1 MFERTDEVGVF
12 GDPERGIYLVAS
24 SFEPRSVRTTKL
36 VSKGAFSESVIF
48 NYEDTLD
55 NAMGRHHVEQ
65 LKMLL
70 EEKTA
75 RPPFVLRCS
84 FADPYSVVRSF
95 GALLSSEHWLDRRP
109 AFTVDATCFTKIH
122 LLLLLKY
129 IADRYGPDV
138 VRVCYTEPL
147 TYATAFNRHLSYG
160 IERTVYLPYQVAK
173 HSSKGVGL
181 VAFLG
186 HERLRLERIVQ
197 ELEPDITVIVLGEPG
212 FSRPMLEYSR
222 RVNATLIHRAEYD
235 GHYRIV
241 SVPAND
247 VLATADLLQESVE
260 MIRSLGCDSVYIVAL
275 GTKLQAVGIEVLRR
289 RGIGGRLL
297 LGYAIPK
304 SYERNM
310 YSQGSGPTYIGVL
323 PESPPLE
330 SEAVEESRVNAG
342 REAACPP
349 SPL

>member
-1 MFERTDEVGVF
+1 MFKKTDTVSAF
-12 GDPERGIYLVAS
+12 GDPGCGIYLVAG
-24 SFEPRSVRTTKL
+24 SFEPRSVRATRL
-36 VSKGAFSESVIF
+36 VSAGAFADSVVF

-55 NAMGRHHVEQ
+55 SAMGRHHVEQ
-65 LKMLL
+65 LKAVL
-70 EEKTA
+70 EDKTG

-95 GALLSSEHWLDRRP
+95 GALLSTEHSFDRKP
-109 AFTVDATCFTKIH
+109 TFTVDATCFTKIH

-129 IADRYGPDV
+129 IADRYGSDA

-147 TYATAFNRHLSYG
+147 TYATAFNRQLSYG
-160 IERTVYLPYQVAK
+160 IDRTIYLPYQVAK

-197 ELEPDITVIVLGEPG
+197 ELEPDIAVVILGEPG
-212 FSRPMLEYSR
+212 FTQQMLEYSR
-222 RVNATLIHRAEYD
+222 RANATLIHRASYD

-241 SVPAND
+241 SAPAND
-247 VLATADLLQESVE
+247 VLATADLLEGEVEAVRSV
-260 MIRSLGCDSVYIVAL
+260 GCDSVYLVAL
-275 GTKLQAVGIEVLRR
+275 GTKLQAVSIEVLRR

-297 LGYAIPK
+297 LGYSIPK

-310 YSQGSGPTYIGVL
+310 YSQGSGPTYVGVL
-323 PESPPLE
+323 
-330 SEAVEESRVNAG
+330 SRDCRRHNQTSG
-342 REAACPP
+342 
-349 SPL
+349 ST

>member
-1 MFERTDEVGVF
+1 MFARTDTIGPF
-12 GDPERGIYLVAS
+12 GDPARGIYLVAG
-24 SFEPRSVRTTKL
+24 SFEPRSVRATRLLTA
-36 VSKGAFSESVIF
+36 GAFADSVIF

-55 NAMGRHHVEQ
+55 SAMGRHHVEQ
-65 LKMLL
+65 LKAVLQD
-70 EEKTA
+70 KTA

-95 GALLSSEHWLDRRP
+95 ATLLSTEHSLDQKP
-109 AFTVDATCFTKIH
+109 TFTLDATCFTKLH

-129 IADRYGPDV
+129 IADHYDSDA

-147 TYATAFNRHLSYG
+147 NYATAFNRQLSYG
-160 IERTVYLPYQVAK
+160 IDRTVYLPYQVAK

-197 ELEPDITVIVLGEPG
+197 ELEPDIAVVVLGEPG
-212 FSRPMLEYSR
+212 FTPSMLNYSR

-241 SVPAND
+241 SAPAND
-247 VLATADLLQESVE
+247 VMATTNLLQDSVE
-260 MIRSLGCDSVYIVAL
+260 AVREIGCDSVYLVAL
-275 GTKLQAVGIEVLRR
+275 GTKLQAVSIELLRR
-289 RGIGGRLL
+289 RATDGRLL
-297 LGYAIPK
+297 LGYSIPK

-310 YSQGSGPTYIGVL
+310 YSQGSGPTYVGVL
-323 PESPPLE
+323 
-330 SEAVEESRVNAG
+330 RD
-342 REAACPP
+342 
-349 SPL
+349 